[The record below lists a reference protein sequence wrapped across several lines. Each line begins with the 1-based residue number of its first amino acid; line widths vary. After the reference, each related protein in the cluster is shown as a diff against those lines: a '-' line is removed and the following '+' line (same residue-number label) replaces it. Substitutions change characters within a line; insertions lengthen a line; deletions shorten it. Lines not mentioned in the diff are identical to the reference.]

1 MLKRH
6 RARISALCFVWVVPI
21 LLAVAPAWAGE
32 RVALVIGNAAYAHAP
47 ALATP
52 VNDAADIGTALERL
66 GFAVTRVENA
76 DQATLLGSLRSFAS
90 AAVGSKMA
98 VVFYAGH
105 GVAVNERNFLVP
117 VDARLAS
124 QEDVDFEA
132 VPLGLVERAVARAS
146 DVRLVILDA
155 CRENPFAAS
164 LGQGLAPAGPAAGM
178 LVAYA
183 AKEGTVAPE
192 AQGRNSPYAEALL
205 RHLEEPG
212 LEVGLVFGRVR
223 EAVLT
228 ATGGGQEPV
237 TYGSLTGES
246 VTLAIQPASSEDDP
260 APAAPAEGES
270 GADQLTAEMLAAERL
285 YWASVKDSD
294 DPAEIQ
300 TYLDQYPDGLFAALA
315 RTRLKRLGGAAAPEA
330 TEADA
335 PPEVAAQAE
344 AQGGVETPPV
354 PEEPEPSLEPE
365 AVEEALGL
373 QRDHRRL
380 IQSGLAQLGFD
391 PGPADGVFGQRT
403 RAAIGAWQESVD
415 KPATGYLDAE
425 GAKKL
430 AKEGHAAAPPPGK
443 RAEEA
448 VKAAMDTL
456 SKALRAAGE
465 IEDHGDRARALAR
478 IGEILAKAGDERRA
492 AKIFD
497 LAVAAAE
504 REASDYDRSN
514 ALKEIVAAQAE
525 AGDAQGAAQ
534 TIARALADAQRRS
547 DAYDRAL
554 ALTSIATA
562 QAEVGDTGSAKQTLA
577 RALASA
583 EQITYDTPRDHALG
597 GIAEAQARAGDIR
610 GALAT
615 TQGINKENRQGA
627 FALASI
633 AGAQAKAGDIRG
645 ALATTQGINEKSWHG
660 HALFSIAEAQA
671 KAGNI
676 RGALATAERIADT
689 SWHGAVFFRIAEA
702 QAQGGDIQGAL
713 ATAQRIEDGEE
724 RATKVFSWIAEAQ
737 AKASDA
743 EGAARSIE
751 RALATAER
759 IADASS
765 RAWALANIAEAQ
777 AKASD
782 AEGAARSIERALA
795 TAERIADASSRAWA
809 LGRIAEAQ
817 AKAGDIRGALAT
829 AQRIEDE
836 EIRAGALINIAEAQ
850 LESGTR

>member
-6 RARISALCFVWVVPI
+6 RARISALCFVWVVP
-21 LLAVAPAWAGE
+21 LLVAVAPAWAGE

-76 DQATLLGSLRSFAS
+76 DQAALLSGLRDFAS
-90 AAVGSKMA
+90 AAAGAEMA

-132 VPLGLVERAVARAS
+132 VPLGLIERAVARAS

-212 LEVGLVFGRVR
+212 LEVGLVFGKVR

-246 VTLAIQPASSEDDP
+246 VTLAMQPASSGDDP
-260 APAAPAEGES
+260 APAAPAEGEN
-270 GADQLTAEMLAAERL
+270 GADQLMAEMLAAERL

-300 TYLDQYPDGLFAALA
+300 TYLDQYPEGLFAALA
-315 RTRLKRLGGAAAPEA
+315 RTRLKRLGGAAAAVAPD
-330 TEADA
+330 ADA

-344 AQGGVETPPV
+344 AQGGVEISAV
-354 PEEPEPSLEPE
+354 PAEPAPSLEPE

-373 QRDHRRL
+373 QREHRRL
-380 IQSGLAQLGFD
+380 IQSGLTSLGFD

-456 SKALRAAGE
+456 SKALRVAGK
-465 IEDHGDRARALAR
+465 IEDSGNRAEALAE
-478 IGEILAKAGDERRA
+478 IGEVLAKAGDTRRA
-492 AKIFD
+492 AKTFE
-497 LAVAAAE
+497 LAAAAAKTE
-504 REASDYDRSN
+504 DYEFSRNLALYRIAGARARGGNVRAAWATAQDISDDDRLVN
-514 ALKEIVAAQAE
+514 ALADIAKAQAE
-525 AGDAQGAAQ
+525 AGEAEGAAQ
-534 TIARALADAQRRS
+534 TMSRALAIAGQIEDESERDEALLSVARAQVTIGNFRGASSTTERIARNLYAVWGYRGIAKAQAKVGNLGAAARS
-547 DAYDRAL
+547 VEKASETAERIVDDSDRAW
-554 ALTSIATA
+554 
-562 QAEVGDTGSAKQTLA
+562 
-577 RALASA
+577 
-583 EQITYDTPRDHALG
+583 
-597 GIAEAQARAGDIR
+597 
-610 GALAT
+610 
-615 TQGINKENRQGA
+615 
-627 FALASI
+627 ALASI
-633 AGAQAKAGDIRG
+633 AETQA
-645 ALATTQGINEKSWHG
+645 T
-660 HALFSIAEAQA
+660 
-671 KAGNI
+671 
-676 RGALATAERIADT
+676 
-689 SWHGAVFFRIAEA
+689 
-702 QAQGGDIQGAL
+702 
-713 ATAQRIEDGEE
+713 
-724 RATKVFSWIAEAQ
+724 
-737 AKASDA
+737 ASDA

-759 IADASS
+759 IANSS
-765 RAWALANIAEAQ
+765 SLDTALVRIAEAQ
-777 AKASD
+777 TQGGD
-782 AEGAARSIERALA
+782 IQGALA
-795 TAERIADASSRAWA
+795 TAERITDASQRAWA
-809 LGRIAEAQ
+809 QLLRHRRRPAMPRALHGQSSGPWQLRSGSQTRHRVLGRLPISLRHRRRPAMPRALHGQ
-817 AKAGDIRGALAT
+817 SSGPWQLRSGSQTRHCVLGCLAVSLGYRRRRAISGAP
-829 AQRIEDE
+829 
-836 EIRAGALINIAEAQ
+836 
-850 LESGTR
+850 